1 MFTEK
6 RWSVSTVERDQWSNG
21 SLITQITDHVGKVY
35 LEQRIV
41 VPRILQPLANPPE
54 FALSWDRE
62 ERPVEVRVVLAQVL
76 LLLVPPHL
84 RLLLLRVQQLDV
96 HVLGAV
102 RARHLPRHPRNEAV
116 LLRRLVHPGGEGE
129 RGLCVRALP
138 VWQFLEH
145 ATCKFLPSC

>member
-1 MFTEK
+1 M
-6 RWSVSTVERDQWSNG
+6 
-21 SLITQITDHVGKVY
+21 Y

-41 VPRILQPLANPPE
+41 VPRILQALANPPE
-54 FALSWDRE
+54 FALSWDRK

-116 LLRRLVHPGGEGE
+116 LFRRLVHPVGEKIV
-129 RGLCVRALP
+129 CVCARSL
-138 VWQFLEH
+138 FGN
-145 ATCKFLPSC
+145 F